1 MHRETEKRLRE
12 NSMHRGVL
20 RILTIEEHKRI
31 QFIEE
36 QRGF

>member
-1 MHRETEKRLRE
+1 MHRETENRFRE
-12 NSMHRGVL
+12 NSMHRGAE
-20 RILTIEEHKRI
+20 RILTIEKHKRI